1 MNVPSPLLE
10 AKYRRRDELLRSV
23 WSIMR
28 DLSDHHDETEMS
40 DEDLAVWDKV
50 TRHSAIQSRISKL

>member
-1 MNVPSPLLE
+1 
-10 AKYRRRDELLRSV
+10 
-23 WSIMR
+23 MR